1 MVSQYLQLRRDY
13 EEQMQYLK
21 ATEAQLSELEDR
33 LKSYLQPQKPYTVDE
48 GTVVLKESVQ
58 WRVDT
63 KQVERLLHSLQ
74 IEVPKREVVIRR
86 LEVQF
91 S

>member
-1 MVSQYLQLRRDY
+1 
-13 EEQMQYLK
+13 
-21 ATEAQLSELEDR
+21 
-33 LKSYLQPQKPYTVDE
+33 
-48 GTVVLKESVQ
+48 VVLKESVLL
-58 WRVDT
+58 RVYT